1 MLVSWATE
9 TYAFCRAFSRLCSAG
24 GFRREPIMTRRKPT
38 TRRRELAPL
47 PLFVWA
53 ASQAKPSRPLV
64 RLIYMAGA
72 VTAEGE
78 QRVGLLIAGRAHPL
92 AFPSLAAA
100 LARKSQLE
108 AGR

>member
-1 MLVSWATE
+1 MN
-9 TYAFCRAFSRLCSAG
+9 
-24 GFRREPIMTRRKPT
+24 RRKPT
-38 TRRRELAPL
+38 IRRREPAPL

-53 ASQAKPSRPLV
+53 ASQPMTPRLLV

-78 QRVGLLIAGRAHPL
+78 QRVGLLVQGRPLPL

-108 AGR
+108 AG